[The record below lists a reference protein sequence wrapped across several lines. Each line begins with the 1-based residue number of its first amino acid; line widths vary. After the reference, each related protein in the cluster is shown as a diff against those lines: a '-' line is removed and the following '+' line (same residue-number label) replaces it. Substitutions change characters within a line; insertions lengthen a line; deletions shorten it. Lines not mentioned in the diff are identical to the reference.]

1 VTVILDHHWKEWPV
15 YSHYIL
21 PIHVI
26 ASVAIGFMV
35 CVSLVSAI
43 DYFVAFWSK
52 IDRRGVK
59 RRRRAFI
66 LSRRRKPVPPPQADR
81 DVAAST

>member
-1 VTVILDHHWKEWPV
+1 MLRTVTKWIDDRT
-15 YSHYIL
+15 
-21 PIHVI
+21 
-26 ASVAIGFMV
+26 G
-35 CVSLVSAI
+35 LVSAI

-52 IDRRGVK
+52 IDRRVVK

-81 DVAAST
+81 DVAATP